1 MPTPQPEQEGI
12 RMADKLAYTYDIYIA
27 APAGQV
33 WRGIVD
39 GEMTK
44 HYVYGTR
51 LESTLAKGAPYAY
64 VGDGNFRIVDGE
76 ILEIEP
82 EKRLTMSW
90 RAHWDA
96 SVEDDQPSRVTYE
109 LHAVGPST
117 TKLRIV
123 HEDFD
128 GPTATYT
135 GSIEGWPLMMS
146 SLKSLLETGKPLAT
160 N

>member
-1 MPTPQPEQEGI
+1 
-12 RMADKLAYTYDIYIA
+12 MADKLAYTYDIYIA

-51 LESTLAKGAPYAY
+51 LESTLTKGAPYAY
-64 VGDGNFRIVDGE
+64 VGDGDFRVVDGE
-76 ILEIEP
+76 ILEVEP
-82 EKRLTMSW
+82 EKQLVMSW
-90 RAHWDA
+90 RAHWDDA
-96 SVEDDQPSRVTYE
+96 VAKDRPSRVMFQ
-109 LHAVGPST
+109 LSSVGPST
-117 TKLRIV
+117 TKLHVV

-160 N
+160 NPPA